1 MRPAEATSK
10 RSIRCAIYTRKSTEE
25 GLDQEFNSLD
35 AQRECAE
42 AYILSQRAE
51 GWTVLADRYDDGG
64 FTGANVDRPGLRQLL
79 ADVEARRIDCVV
91 VYKVDRLSRSLLDF
105 ARLME
110 VFDKRGVSFVSV
122 TQQLNTNS
130 PMGRLTLNVLLSFA
144 QFEREI
150 IGERTRDKKTAARK
164 KGKWMGGY
172 PVLGYDLDSNTRRL
186 VVNEAE
192 AKLVGEVFSVFLRNR
207 SIVKTLEVI
216 RDKGWLL
223 KSWTTRKGIVHPGQ
237 TFDRPALVRL
247 LTNVTYLGQVK
258 HNGSIYPGEHESI
271 IDPKR
276 FKRAGQLLSLRKRG
290 AEAAE
295 RKAQGALLEG
305 LLECGVC
312 GNRMQPGY
320 THKNGRKHPYYVCF
334 TAQKRG
340 AKACPHQSVMTS
352 KIEPLVVETLY
363 RLAEDAGRD
372 DLRTLLQV
380 NRVDWHRMAVP
391 ERRRILCVVFDA
403 VRYDHRT
410 KQLAI
415 RLKPTAD
422 LPAEEHSVALPTR
435 LFEPPQSS
443 ADPSSLRG
451 RSPDRLASVAR
462 LLAMA
467 HRLEGLIAEGTVT
480 NYAELAQYASVSRA
494 RISQIMNLLNL
505 APAIQEKLLFLP
517 SSEASFDHGTNS
529 QLTRTTGVAGSIF
542 DELDESKPPIQLR
555 IPAARAS
562 RNGTGDR
569 SSLIQIPEYSSR

>member
-1 MRPAEATSK
+1 MRAAETNTK
-10 RSIRCAIYTRKSTEE
+10 RPIRCAIYTRKSTEE

-51 GWTVLADRYDDGG
+51 GWTALADRYDDGG

-79 ADVEARRIDCVV
+79 ADVEARCVDCVV

-150 IGERTRDKKTAARK
+150 IGECTRDKKSAARK

-186 VVNEAE
+186 IVNETE
-192 AKLVGEVFSVFLRNR
+192 AKLVRDIFSIFLRNR
-207 SIVKTLEVI
+207 SIIKTLEAI
-216 RDKGWLL
+216 RDKGWVL
-223 KSWTTRKGIVHPGQ
+223 KSWTTRKGKLHPGQ
-237 TFDRPALVRL
+237 TFDRAALVRL
-247 LTNVTYLGQVK
+247 LTNVTYIGEVK
-258 HNGSIYPGEHESI
+258 HRGTIYPGEHEGI
-271 IDPKR
+271 ITPKSL
-276 FKRAGQLLSLRKRG
+276 KRAGQLLNVRKRG
-290 AEAAE
+290 AESAG
-295 RKAQGALLEG
+295 RKAQGSLLEG
-305 LLECGVC
+305 LLECAVC

-320 THKNGRKHPYYVCF
+320 THRNGRKHPYYVCL

-340 AKACPHQSVMTS
+340 ANACPRQSVMAS

-363 RLAEDAGRD
+363 GLAEESARD
-372 DLRTLLQV
+372 NLRTLLQV
-380 NRVDWHRMAVP
+380 NRADWDRMVGT
-391 ERRRILCVVFDA
+391 EQRRILGVAFDA

-410 KQLAI
+410 KQLI
-415 RLKPTAD
+415 VRLKTESTDVP
-422 LPAEEHSVALPTR
+422 PEELSVTLSTR
-435 LFEPPQSS
+435 LFEPLRSV
-443 ADPSSLRG
+443 ANDSSLRG
-451 RSPDRLASVAR
+451 HRPERLASVAR

-467 HRLEGLIAEGTVT
+467 HRLDGLIADGTVA
-480 NYAELAQYASVSRA
+480 NYAALAHYASVSRA

-517 SSEASFDHGTNS
+517 SSKAVLVTERTLQRLASVSDWSRQAELFD
-529 QLTRTTGVAGSIF
+529 AGN
-542 DELDESKPPIQLR
+542 R
-555 IPAARAS
+555 MAPA
-562 RNGTGDR
+562 
-569 SSLIQIPEYSSR
+569 